1 MPYSPSKVK
10 DVTAITVVEYEGDEV
25 AVTYRKRLVRTAAIG
40 IFEASAA
47 QQPGRVRE
55 ALEDVVVEWDVL
67 GEDGE
72 KLPATQDITRKFDFD
87 FLITVFNGIVS
98 DAMPGESGAVASSN
112 GSSAAAS
119 SATARK
125 STR

>member
-1 MPYSPSKVK
+1 MPYTPSKVA
-10 DVTAITVVEYEGDEV
+10 DVTADTVVEYEGDEV
-25 AVTYRKRLVRTAAIG
+25 AVTYRKRLVRTAAIS
-40 IFEASAA
+40 IFEASPA

-87 FLITVFNGIVS
+87 FLIAIFNGIVS
-98 DAMPGESGAVASSN
+98 DAMPGESGAAASQH
-112 GSSAAAS
+112 GSSAAAT
-119 SATARK
+119 SARVQK